1 MKIQVNKYKYV
12 KELVTTE
19 EFELNEQETT
29 YLKGRSGGDNY
40 VAAIIP
46 NYYIISLSNKR
57 VLNYFTFL
65 SCNREKEGRA
75 VLSPQS
81 MSDLNYIE
89 SEIKHLPHHE
99 DILNWFKNT
108 GENYACQTID
118 KEEFFEIINKYRV
131 I

>member
-12 KELVTTE
+12 KEVVTTE
-19 EFELNEQETT
+19 EFELNEKETT
-29 YLKGRSGGDNY
+29 SLKGRSGGDSY

-46 NYYIISLSNKR
+46 NYYIISSSNKR

-65 SCNREKEGRA
+65 SCNREREGRA

-89 SEIKHLPHHE
+89 SQIKHLPHYE
-99 DILNWFKNT
+99 DILNWFKGA
-108 GENYACQTID
+108 GENYACQITD
-118 KEEFFEIINKYRV
+118 KEYFFNTINQYRV